1 MNKFGGTRMISILL
15 MIALMIALYFFGFG
29 KANAAE
35 APAKTAE
42 AAKTADAANTA
53 KTANTGAEV
62 KDWVWISSNAKYSKY
77 FSPTNVKVTQKIGD
91 VATVILA
98 KTRTTYDYTGA
109 TETVENLKLTSVNPA
124 DLKSSIAEVEI
135 VPQNRTISYVV
146 ERFYDANGNQLVE
159 KKYNPRTLKEI
170 NSQSFDEDFYTA
182 IVDQVF
188 RHGETERRKAKD
200 RWFNL
205 LDINTTN
212 GGKQHAI
219 ADSTTMRLKGSDLIY
234 WEWEERK
241 DSDDNVTEIRFM
253 KKAVNLE
260 AGTVKVI
267 KYQHW
272 APKTGWKDW
281 KADVSPK
288 TIDMSSSDGEKLRRL
303 RLYNKGY
310 QFWLNRYRI
319 E

>member
-1 MNKFGGTRMISILL
+1 MKNLSATRLISICL
-15 MIALMIALYFFGFG
+15 MIALLLALYFFGFG
-29 KANAAE
+29 KASAAAAATSTGTAATNAG
-35 APAKTAE
+35 T
-42 AAKTADAANTA
+42 
-53 KTANTGAEV
+53 NTGAAI

-77 FSPTNVKVTQKIGD
+77 YSPTNVKVTQKVGD

-109 TETVENLKLTSVNPA
+109 TETVTNLKLTNVNA
-124 DLKSSIAEVEI
+124 SALKSSIAEVEI
-135 VPQNRTISYVV
+135 VPQNRTVSYVV
-146 ERFYDANGNQLVE
+146 ERFYDANGKQLAE

-200 RWFNL
+200 RWFTL
-205 LDINTTN
+205 LDADLAN

-219 ADSTTMRLKGSDLIY
+219 ADTTTMRLKGSDLIY
-234 WEWEERK
+234 WEWDERK
-241 DSDDNVTEIRFM
+241 DADDNVIEIRFM

-260 AGTVKVI
+260 AATVKVI
-267 KYQHW
+267 RYQHW
-272 APKTGWKDW
+272 AAKTGWKEW

-288 TIDMSSSDGEKLRRL
+288 AIDMSTTDGDKLRRL
-303 RLYNKGY
+303 RLYDKGY

>member
-1 MNKFGGTRMISILL
+1 MNKIGGTRLISIVL
-15 MIALMIALYFFGFG
+15 MIALLIALYFFGFG
-29 KANAAE
+29 KANAAP
-35 APAKTAE
+35 APANPATA
-42 AAKTADAANTA
+42 
-53 KTANTGAEV
+53 ANTGATI

-98 KTRTTYDYTGA
+98 KTRTTYDYSGA
-109 TETVENLKLTSVNPA
+109 TETVTNLKLTSVNPA
-124 DLKSSIAEVEI
+124 ELKSSIAEVEI

-146 ERFYDANGNQLVE
+146 ERFYDANGKQLVE

-188 RHGETERRKAKD
+188 RHGETERRKASD

-205 LDINTTN
+205 VDINTAN
-212 GGKQHAI
+212 GGKVHAI

-241 DSDDNVTEIRFM
+241 DADDNVIEIRFM
-253 KKAVNLE
+253 KKAVNLD

-272 APKTGWKDW
+272 AAKTGWKEW

-288 TIDMSSSDGEKLRRL
+288 TIDMSTSEGDKLRRL